1 MNKNIKA
8 QIGVLYGDSGK
19 VDSLL
24 KHNMMI
30 NAVHSYRSGK
40 YPAAKA
46 ALHNEA
52 GGLISGDLAEK
63 TLTGS
68 LAVMKVIIYGS
79 FIFLFPI
86 LILLSVPAVMLSKPL
101 W

>member
-1 MNKNIKA
+1 MRTAHIT
-8 QIGVLYGDSGK
+8 I
-19 VDSLL
+19 L

-30 NAVHSYRSGK
+30 NSINSYRSGK

-46 ALHNEA
+46 QLHNEA

-68 LAVMKVIIYGS
+68 HS
-79 FIFLFPI
+79 R
-86 LILLSVPAVMLSKPL
+86 
-101 W
+101 